1 MDSIRDNVMRA
12 REQIAAALERS
23 GRSGDNVTLVG
34 VTKTWGADMV
44 DALVEAGVEDVGEN
58 RIQEFLEK
66 QGHVSHKCRW
76 HMIGHLQSN
85 KAVKAV
91 GRFHC
96 IQSLDSLRIAG
107 TLDRLGRERGI
118 ATRALLQVNT
128 SGESSK
134 HGFTGDA
141 AEEGAAQIAALG
153 AIELEGLMTIGP
165 VTMDP
170 AGTRLCFRRLFG
182 LRERIRRTTG
192 LPLPELSMGM
202 SGDFEMAIEEGAT
215 VVRLG
220 TVLTGTRGG

>member
-12 REQIAAALERS
+12 RERVAAALERA
-23 GRSGDNVTLVG
+23 GRPDDHVTLVG

-66 QGHVSHKCRW
+66 QGHVSRKCRW
-76 HMIGHLQSN
+76 HMIGHLQRN

-91 GRFHC
+91 GQFHC
-96 IQSLDSLRIAG
+96 IQSFDSLRIAE
-107 TLDRLGRERGI
+107 TLDRLGRERGVT
-118 ATRALLQVNT
+118 TRALLQVNT

-134 HGFTGDA
+134 HGFAEESAEAGA
-141 AEEGAAQIAALG
+141 AEIASLDAVD
-153 AIELEGLMTIGP
+153 IEGLMTIGP

-170 AGTRLCFRRLFG
+170 DETRRCFRRLFA
-182 LRERIRRTTG
+182 LRQKIRRSTG
-192 LPLPELSMGM
+192 LALPELSMGM

-220 TVLTGTRGG
+220 TVLTGTRSR

>member
-12 REQIAAALERS
+12 RERIAAALERS

-44 DALVEAGVEDVGEN
+44 DALVGAGIEDIGEN

-66 QGHVSHKCRW
+66 QGHVSCKCRW
-76 HMIGHLQSN
+76 HMIGHLQRN

-91 GRFHC
+91 GCFHC
-96 IQSLDSLRIAG
+96 VQSLDSVRIAG
-107 TLDRLGRERGI
+107 ALDRLGRERGVT
-118 ATRALLQVNT
+118 TRALLQVNT

-134 HGFTGDA
+134 HGFAEDA
-141 AEEGAAQIAALG
+141 AGDGAAQIAALG
-153 AIELEGLMTIGP
+153 AIDLVGLMTIGP

-170 AGTRLCFRRLFG
+170 AGTRQCFRRLFG
-182 LRERIRRTTG
+182 LRERIRHSTG
-192 LPLPELSMGM
+192 LQLPELSMGM

-220 TVLTGTRGG
+220 TVLTGTRVR